1 MRKLASAAAIL
12 MAGAAALA
20 TPALAQPD
28 EPENWIVVGMQGGA
42 MGWDTST
49 IDVDTEAGVT
59 TVDRLIYFATP
70 RTWDDHEYN
79 YEGQSISFKCKDK
92 QFQLVGVLFMEDD
105 GFVFDGGAPEEPAW
119 EPVEDLT
126 PEGVLWAAVC
136 NKATILKTKIYT
148 DLNTALAGAKAQALP
163 E

>member
-1 MRKLASAAAIL
+1 MRKLAFAAAFL
-12 MAGAAALA
+12 ATLGAATAA
-20 TPALAQPD
+20 PVLAQQ

-49 IDVDTEAGVT
+49 IDVDAETGDT

-70 RTWDDHEYN
+70 RKWDDHEYN
-79 YEGQSISFKCKDK
+79 YEGQSIAFKCKDK

-105 GFVFDGGAPEEPAW
+105 GFVFDGGAPEDPEW
-119 EPVEDLT
+119 EPVQDLT
-126 PEGVLWAAVC
+126 PEGVLWAAIC
-136 NKATILKTKIYT
+136 NKATILKTKIYNSL
-148 DLNTALAGAKAQALP
+148 DLALAGAKAQALP